1 MKLLREKIKI
11 IIFGTNTTAGK
22 VFDLVLIIS
31 ILLSVLLVMLDSV
44 EELSVKYGTLFKSA
58 EFIFT
63 ILFTLE
69 YFLRII
75 SVRRPTIY
83 VFSFFGIIDLLSII
97 PTYLS
102 IILPGAQVFSV
113 IRVLRVL
120 RVFRVLKLIQ
130 FMGEAELLKEAM
142 LASRRKIFVYLFFV
156 INLVIILGSIM
167 YIIEGEKSGF
177 DSIPRSIYWSIVTL
191 TTVGYGDI
199 SPQTNM
205 GQAIAAI
212 IMILGYS
219 IIAVPTG
226 IVTSTM
232 TFTTDPQKS
241 VCIVCNDNSQTK
253 TANFCNNCGAKMPKS
268 K

>member
-1 MKLLREKIKI
+1 MSNLKEKIKV
-11 IIFGTNTTAGK
+11 IIFGTNTPTGK
-22 VFDLVLIIS
+22 LFDLILIIS
-31 ILLSVLLVMLDSV
+31 IVLSVALVMLDSV
-44 EELSVKYGTLFKSA
+44 AELQQKYGIYFRQMEWAFTFL
-58 EFIFT
+58 FT
-63 ILFTLE
+63 IE
-69 YFLRII
+69 YFLRVFTI
-75 SVRRPTIY
+75 RRPSSYI
-83 VFSFFGIIDLLSII
+83 FSFFGIIDLLSLV

-102 IILPGAQVFSV
+102 LLLPGAQVFSV

-130 FMGEAELLKEAM
+130 FMGEAELLKQAM

-156 INLVIILGSIM
+156 VNLVIILGSVM
-167 YIIEGEKSGF
+167 YLVEGEASGF

-199 SPQTNM
+199 SPATNL

-212 IMILGYS
+212 IMIMGYS

-226 IVTSTM
+226 IVTSAM
-232 TFTTDPQKS
+232 TFQDHSHKL
-241 VCIVCNDNSQTK
+241 CIVCSNNNQSDNAK
-253 TANFCNNCGAKMPKS
+253 FCNNCGAKMTKT

>member
-1 MKLLREKIKI
+1 MSNLKEKIKV
-11 IIFGTNTTAGK
+11 IIFGTNTPTGK
-22 VFDLVLIIS
+22 LFDLILIIS
-31 ILLSVLLVMLDSV
+31 IVLSVALVMLDSV
-44 EELSVKYGTLFKSA
+44 AELQQKYGVYFRQMEWAFTFL
-58 EFIFT
+58 FT
-63 ILFTLE
+63 IE
-69 YFLRII
+69 YFLRVFTI
-75 SVRRPTIY
+75 RRPSSYI
-83 VFSFFGIIDLLSII
+83 FSFFGIIDLLSLV

-102 IILPGAQVFSV
+102 LLLPGAQVFSV

-130 FMGEAELLKEAM
+130 FMGEAELLKQAM

-156 INLVIILGSIM
+156 VNLVIILGSVM
-167 YIIEGEKSGF
+167 YLVEGEASGF

-199 SPQTNM
+199 SPATNL

-212 IMILGYS
+212 IMIMGYS

-226 IVTSTM
+226 IVTSAM
-232 TFTTDPQKS
+232 TFQDHSHKL
-241 VCIVCNDNSQTK
+241 CIVCSNNNQSDNAK
-253 TANFCNNCGAKMPKS
+253 FCNNCGAKMTKS